1 MMTRLERRAV
11 LLRYAGITMVIAA
24 GLRAGYAAF
33 FEPLHAA
40 VTANWAAKFAAGY
53 AIFVVAYVLMPTDSF
68 ATMNKRQAW
77 SLAAQ
82 AVAGIFL
89 VWLYPSFVVTCLLV
103 VVAWQF
109 ALLLDF
115 RRALLACA
123 AQLIAL
129 AMIKCTGETDA
140 SFALIIA
147 SCGGFQLFAVCA
159 AQLARSEMAARDELA
174 RANTELRGTQALLN
188 ESALVNERL
197 RIARELHDVMGH
209 TLATL
214 TIHLDVANRLTTGPA
229 AEHLAYARNASAELL
244 EQVRA
249 VVSRVRNTEPTH
261 LRSALEE
268 LAASARGVLQVH
280 LQIPPDLVVCDP
292 ARAEVIIRCVQEV
305 ITNAM
310 RHAQAR
316 QLTITIQRGIS
327 GIAISASDDG
337 RGGAFSPGNGL
348 AGMRERF
355 EALGGRL
362 SVSSENGR
370 GFSIEGML
378 PAAGV

>member
-1 MMTRLERRAV
+1 MMTRLDRRTV

-33 FEPLHAA
+33 FEPHHVAA
-40 VTANWAAKFAAGY
+40 TSNWAVQFAVGY
-53 AIFVVAYVLMPTDSF
+53 AVFVAAYVLMPTDSV
-68 ATMNKRQAW
+68 ATMSRRQAW
-77 SLAAQ
+77 SVAAQ
-82 AVAGIFL
+82 AVSGVYL

-123 AQLIAL
+123 VQLFAL

-174 RANTELRGTQALLN
+174 RANTELRGAQALLN
-188 ESALVNERL
+188 ESALANERL

-209 TLATL
+209 TLTTL
-214 TIHLDVANRLTTGPA
+214 TIHLDVANRLTSGPA

-249 VVSRVRNTEPTH
+249 VVSRVRNTQPTQ

-280 LQIPPDLVVCDP
+280 LEIPPDLAVCDP
-292 ARAEVIIRCVQEV
+292 AQAEVIIRCVQEV

-316 QLTITIQRGIS
+316 QLTISIRTGLS
-327 GIAISASDDG
+327 GIAITACDDG
-337 RGGAFSPGNGL
+337 RGGAFAPGNGL

-362 SVSSENGR
+362 SVSSEKGR
-370 GFSIEGML
+370 GFAIEGML
-378 PAAGV
+378 PVAGV

>member
-1 MMTRLERRAV
+1 MMIRFDRRTV

-33 FEPLHAA
+33 FEPQQVA
-40 VTANWAAKFAAGY
+40 VTSNWSAKFAVGY
-53 AIFVVAYVLMPTDSF
+53 AIFVAAYVLMPTDSV
-68 ATMNKRQAW
+68 ATMSRRQAW
-77 SLAAQ
+77 SVAAQ
-82 AVAGIFL
+82 AVAGVYL

-115 RRALLACA
+115 RRALLACV

-140 SFALIIA
+140 TFVLIIA
-147 SCGGFQLFAVCA
+147 SCGGFQLFALCA

-209 TLATL
+209 TLTTL
-214 TIHLDVANRLTTGPA
+214 TIHLDVANRLTSGPA

-249 VVSRVRNTEPTH
+249 VVSRVRNTQPTH

-280 LQIPPDLVVCDP
+280 LQIPPDLAVSDP
-292 ARAEVIIRCVQEV
+292 AQAEVIIRCVQEV

-316 QLTITIQRGIS
+316 QLTITIRTGVS
-327 GIAISASDDG
+327 GIEIAACDDG
-337 RGGAFSPGNGL
+337 RGGAFAPGNGL

-362 SVSSENGR
+362 SISSEKGR
-370 GFSIEGML
+370 GFAVEGML
-378 PAAGV
+378 PVAGI